1 MTQDMPVWECNEAL
15 HGDACR
21 GTQGGRMLKGAWR
34 RVVIAALKCAA
45 LSAVFA
51 SQIMAATPVSG
62 AEQREP
68 RFIRF
73 GVEQGLSSTINDLAI
88 DRQGYIWVATGD
100 GLARYDGT
108 NFRYWRRV
116 VGDPDSLPDNE
127 VTLVHVDSADRVWA
141 ATWFALS
148 VLDADHRVPR
158 TVRFQGD
165 ATRCGIDITA
175 MTSTQEGVLW
185 LGNRAGDICR
195 IGLDMIVERLHYLV
209 PGNSSYLGERIPLVI
224 KALSSGDLLIGTD
237 RGLWRADSKNK
248 YSRVFEV
255 HRERT
260 GGSSVLMLSSE
271 KGGEIW
277 VGGEKELFLVSADG
291 KLLPI
296 PSLTSKMLRR
306 AVVLRADNGYRWVG
320 SYYGLYRIFSN
331 TGITESGGDVFK
343 IDSGVSRILEDHEQ
357 GLWFASYSQGLFY
370 LSHGNE
376 FFSRFPEDF
385 AEKSIG
391 IYESE
396 IGVDSKIVILIG
408 SDLYI
413 SDGEYSYFKKP
424 LKLEQN
430 LLSDRLIFTKCS
442 GESLWFVDD
451 AGVSILE
458 TASDNFIRRAVFFSE
473 SNKGKHESIRCV
485 NGRLWVSML
494 GGGILIYSKKGK
506 LIREFSPKE
515 TLGGAAEAFID
526 LIFSPDGSP
535 WYSDGKD
542 LRRWDGAGFVRVPLP
557 AGEYVYGLD
566 FASPDELWVARFG
579 SLERYE
585 WDGIALRLRERVTA
599 QEGLPSVETRSVL
612 VTSTGNIWMNTV
624 RGLVQYDSKQRRV
637 RVFGLRDGLPG
648 LDFTVDVL
656 KRKKDGPAIAVS
668 KEGIVMFDPD
678 QSLPAPRAA
687 ALGVETIELRRGEDT
702 VAFSRH
708 GNADLRA
715 VMQPDDRDLRIVV
728 RIMSFADPASYR
740 YRFRLSDYD
749 PDWVDQGSRG
759 ERIFSALSPGH
770 YVLEVQGANADGVWS
785 PIRRVEILVQAPWWQ
800 RWWALACYVI
810 ALATLFWW
818 AAYLYR
824 LRLKRRHDYQ
834 MIAQKREVAE
844 QASQAKSRFLANL
857 GHEVRTPMTG
867 VLGMSELLLSTSLD
881 TNQQGQVQS
890 IRRAGEHLL
899 RLVNDALDLARI
911 EAGRLELDVVDFD
924 LVALVDE
931 VAALMRSLADRK
943 GLTLRVD
950 MTPDV
955 QGGWHGDPTRIR
967 QILLNLLGNAVKFTE
982 SGEVALSIEAAMPH
996 GLRLVVSDT
1005 GPGLDAEQQQRLFRR
1020 FEQAEGARTA
1030 SRYGGSGLGLA
1041 ICEELALAMG
1051 GGIELHSELGEGTR
1065 FTVRLPLGR
1074 ATTVSAPTHLRHQ
1087 EEGMRT
1093 TCDVLLV
1100 EDDVIVAD
1108 VLAGMLQALG
1118 HRVTHAGHA
1127 LAALTEIATGSFDI
1141 ALFDL
1146 DLPGMDGL
1154 TLARHLRAQGW
1165 RTPMIAISARAD
1177 SGAEPDAKEAGF
1189 DAFLR
1194 KPLTGDALGD
1204 ALHDRFA
1211 KRVETD

>member
-1 MTQDMPVWECNEAL
+1 
-15 HGDACR
+15 
-21 GTQGGRMLKGAWR
+21 MLKGAWR
-34 RVVIAALKCAA
+34 RIAIAALECAV
-45 LSAVFA
+45 LLVFTG
-51 SQIMAATPVSG
+51 QVMAAAPVTG
-62 AEQREP
+62 AGQREP

-116 VGDPDSLPDNE
+116 VGEPASLPDNE
-127 VTLVHVDSADRVWA
+127 VTLVHVDSTDRVWA

-158 TVRFQGD
+158 KIQFRGD
-165 ATRCGIDITA
+165 AARCGIDITA
-175 MTSTQEGVLW
+175 MTSTKDGVLW
-185 LGNRAGDICR
+185 IGNYVGDICR
-195 IGLDMIVERLHYLV
+195 IGANGTVSRLNGV
-209 PGNSSYLGERIPLVI
+209 MGQDSYLGGSVPVAIRVLT
-224 KALSSGDLLIGTD
+224 SGALLIGTD
-237 RGLWRADSKNK
+237 TGLWRVEPRSLNSRPVAVHKEKTDGGAVYALSFDKNGM
-248 YSRVFEV
+248 VWVGAENGLFMI
-255 HRERT
+255 
-260 GGSSVLMLSSE
+260 GSN
-271 KGGEIW
+271 GEIRTLPW
-277 VGGEKELFLVSADG
+277 QPP
-291 KLLPI
+291 KL
-296 PSLTSKMLRR
+296 SRR
-306 AVVLRADNGYRWVG
+306 AVVLHANDDSYWIG
-320 SYYGLYRIFSN
+320 SYYGLYRRKAIPTRWRMADDGF
-331 TGITESGGDVFK
+331 GVV
-343 IDSGVSRILEDHEQ
+343 SGVNSIVEDDEAGIWLGSNSE
-357 GLWFASYSQGLFY
+357 GLLYIPPEDGR
-370 LSHGNE
+370 
-376 FFSRFPEDF
+376 FFSL
-385 AEKSIG
+385 EKFG
-391 IYESE
+391 ISNRDNIISGE
-396 IGVDSKIVILIG
+396 VDDEGFLWVLTLDGFHETGFSTKKQLKDDVKYGIKMENPKSVRVCKNEKFL
-408 SDLYI
+408 I
-413 SDGEYSYFKKP
+413 SDSDGIFVSGVR
-424 LKLEQN
+424 N
-430 LLSDRLIFTKCS
+430 RGADRLIKYRDTALHGIEALACNLN
-442 GESLWFVDD
+442 GDIW
-451 AGVSILE
+451 VS
-458 TASDNFIRRAVFFSE
+458 FFGGGMSVYSE
-473 SNKGKHESIRCV
+473 K
-485 NGRLWVSML
+485 GRL
-494 GGGILIYSKKGK
+494 
-506 LIREFSPKE
+506 IRDFSPEE
-515 TLGGAAEAFID
+515 TLGAETEAFID
-526 LIFSPDGSP
+526 LRFSPDGSP

-542 LRRWDGAGFVRVPLP
+542 LRRWDGTRFVRAPLP

-566 FASPDELWVARFG
+566 FASADQLWVARFG

-585 WDGIALRLRERVTA
+585 WDGVALRLRERVTA

-612 VTSTGNIWMNTV
+612 VTSTGNIWLNTV
-624 RGLVQYDSKQRRV
+624 RGLVHYDSNQRRA
-637 RVFGLRDGLPG
+637 RLFGLRDGLPG

-656 KRKKDGPAIAVS
+656 KRRADGPAIAVS

-678 QSLPAPRAA
+678 QPLPAPRAS
-687 ALGVETIELRRGEDT
+687 ALGIETIELRRGEDT

-708 GNADLRA
+708 GNADLHA
-715 VMQPDDRDLRIVV
+715 VMQPDDRDLRIVA
-728 RIMSFADPASYR
+728 RIMSFADPAAYR
-740 YRFRLSDYD
+740 YRFRLSGYD

-785 PIRRVEILVQAPWWQ
+785 PIRRLEILVQAPWWQ
-800 RWWALACYVI
+800 QWWALVCYAI
-810 ALATLFWW
+810 AFAMLFWW
-818 AAYLYR
+818 AAHLYR
-824 LRLKRRHDYQ
+824 LRLKRRHEYQ

-911 EAGRLELDVVDFD
+911 EAGRLELEIVDFD
-924 LVALVDE
+924 LDALVEE

-943 GLTLRVD
+943 GLALRVD
-950 MTPDV
+950 IAPDAR
-955 QGGWHGDPTRIR
+955 GGWRGDPTRIR

-982 SGEVALSIEAAMPH
+982 RGEVALSIEAAMPH
-996 GLRLVVSDT
+996 GLRFVVSDT

-1041 ICEELALAMG
+1041 ICEELAMAMG
-1051 GGIELHSELGEGTR
+1051 GGIELHSAPGEGTR
-1065 FTVRLPLGR
+1065 FTVRLPLDR
-1074 ATTVSAPTHLRHQ
+1074 ATTVSAPAHLRHQ
-1087 EEGMRT
+1087 EVSVRT
-1093 TCDVLLV
+1093 TRDVLLV
-1100 EDDVIVAD
+1100 EDDAIVAD
-1108 VLAGMLQALG
+1108 VLVGMLQAQG

-1165 RTPMIAISARAD
+1165 TTPMIAISARAD
-1177 SGAEPDAKEAGF
+1177 SGAESDAKEAGF

-1204 ALHDRFA
+1204 ALHDRLA
-1211 KRVETD
+1211 ERIETD